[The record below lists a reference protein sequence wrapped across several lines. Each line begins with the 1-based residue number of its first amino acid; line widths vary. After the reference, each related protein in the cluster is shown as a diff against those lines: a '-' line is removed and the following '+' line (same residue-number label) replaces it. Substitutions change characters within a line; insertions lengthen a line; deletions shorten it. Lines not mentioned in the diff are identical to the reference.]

1 MDFKRIEWIFLIVFI
16 GINIFLGIELW
27 QTPTLLSAG
36 STPTQTDIKSETSA
50 DQITIPK
57 VNDKQEDG
65 YYLAAKT
72 DNSWIKKA
80 TQQVKGQVE
89 NNSSENLISVHLD
102 KPITLSK
109 NKKEALRQVMRFK
122 DDSQNVYQG
131 KNYTYLSEL
140 SEGDDYIFNQKTKY
154 GEFFAATARLHIIV
168 KDNQIISYSQSYVDY
183 LNPVRERQ
191 NTISSKAAVDS
202 LYTYSE
208 LPNNSKVILLKQV
221 YTKLLTV
228 KGNTIYIP
236 TWLAAIENNTS
247 KTVTLKRVNA
257 FTGTIIQNNVTT
269 DDFKECKM

>member
-36 STPTQTDIKSETSA
+36 STPTQTQTDIKSETSA

-89 NNSSENLISVHLD
+89 NNSSENLIYVHLD

-131 KNYTYLSEL
+131 KDYAYLSEL
-140 SEGDDYIFNQKTKY
+140 SEMDDYIFNQKTKY

-168 KDNQIISYSQSYVDY
+168 KDNQIVSYSQSYVDD

-269 DDFKECKM
+269 DDSKE

>member
-36 STPTQTDIKSETSA
+36 STPTPTQTDIKSETSA

-89 NNSSENLISVHLD
+89 NNSSENLIYVHLD

-131 KNYTYLSEL
+131 KNYAYLSEL
-140 SEGDDYIFNQKTKY
+140 SERDDYIFNQKTKY

-168 KDNQIISYSQSYVDY
+168 KDNQIVSYSQSYVDD

-228 KGNTIYIP
+228 KGSTIYIP

-269 DDFKECKM
+269 DDSKE

>member
-36 STPTQTDIKSETSA
+36 STPTQTQTDIKSETSA

-89 NNSSENLISVHLD
+89 NNSSENLIYVHLD

-131 KNYTYLSEL
+131 KNYAYLSEL
-140 SEGDDYIFNQKTKY
+140 SERDDYIFNQKTKY

-168 KDNQIISYSQSYVDY
+168 KDNQIVSYSQSYVDD

-228 KGNTIYIP
+228 KGSTIYIP

-269 DDFKECKM
+269 DDSKE

>member
-36 STPTQTDIKSETSA
+36 STPTPTQTDIKSETSA

-89 NNSSENLISVHLD
+89 NNSSENLIYVHLD

-122 DDSQNVYQG
+122 DDSQYVYQG
-131 KNYTYLSEL
+131 KNYAYLSEL
-140 SEGDDYIFNQKTKY
+140 SERDDYIFNQKTKY

-168 KDNQIISYSQSYVDY
+168 KDNQIVSYSQSYVDD

-228 KGNTIYIP
+228 KGSTIYIP

-269 DDFKECKM
+269 DDSKE

>member
-36 STPTQTDIKSETSA
+36 STPTPTQTDIKSETSA

-89 NNSSENLISVHLD
+89 NNSSENLIYVHLD

-131 KNYTYLSEL
+131 KNYAYLSEL
-140 SEGDDYIFNQKTKY
+140 SERDDYIFNQKTKY

-168 KDNQIISYSQSYVDY
+168 KDNQIVSYSQSYVDD

-202 LYTYSE
+202 LYTYNE

-228 KGNTIYIP
+228 KGSTIYIP

-269 DDFKECKM
+269 DDSKE

>member
-36 STPTQTDIKSETSA
+36 STPTQTQTDIKSETSA

-80 TQQVKGQVE
+80 TQQVKVQVE
-89 NNSSENLISVHLD
+89 NNSSENLIYVHLD

-131 KNYTYLSEL
+131 KNYAYLSEL
-140 SEGDDYIFNQKTKY
+140 SERDDYIFNQKTKY

-168 KDNQIISYSQSYVDY
+168 KDNQIVSYSQSYVDD

-228 KGNTIYIP
+228 KGSTIYIP

-269 DDFKECKM
+269 DDSKE

>member
-36 STPTQTDIKSETSA
+36 STPTQTQTDIKSETSA

-65 YYLAAKT
+65 YYLAANT

-80 TQQVKGQVE
+80 TQQVKVQVE
-89 NNSSENLISVHLD
+89 NNSSENLIYVHLD

-131 KNYTYLSEL
+131 KNYAYLSEL
-140 SEGDDYIFNQKTKY
+140 SERDDYIFNQKTKY

-168 KDNQIISYSQSYVDY
+168 KDNQIVSYSQSYVDD

-269 DDFKECKM
+269 DDSKE

>member
-36 STPTQTDIKSETSA
+36 STPTQTQTDIKSETSA

-89 NNSSENLISVHLD
+89 NNSSENLIYVHLD

-131 KNYTYLSEL
+131 KNYAYLSEL
-140 SEGDDYIFNQKTKY
+140 SERDDYIFNQKTKY

-168 KDNQIISYSQSYVDY
+168 KDNQIVSYSQSYVDD

-228 KGNTIYIP
+228 KGSTIYIP
-236 TWLAAIENNTS
+236 TWLAAIENNNS

-269 DDFKECKM
+269 DDSKE

>member
-36 STPTQTDIKSETSA
+36 STPTQTQTDIKSETSA

-89 NNSSENLISVHLD
+89 NNSSENLIYVHLD

-131 KNYTYLSEL
+131 KDYAYLSEL
-140 SEGDDYIFNQKTKY
+140 SERDDYIFNQKTKY

-168 KDNQIISYSQSYVDY
+168 KDNQIVSYSQSYVDD

-191 NTISSKAAVDS
+191 NTISSKAAVAS

-269 DDFKECKM
+269 DDSKE

>member
-36 STPTQTDIKSETSA
+36 STPTQTQTDIKSETSA

-89 NNSSENLISVHLD
+89 NNSSENLIYVHLD

-131 KNYTYLSEL
+131 KNYAYLSEL
-140 SEGDDYIFNQKTKY
+140 SERDDYIFNQKTKY

-168 KDNQIISYSQSYVDY
+168 KDNQIVSYSQSYVDD
-183 LNPVRERQ
+183 LNHVRERQ

-269 DDFKECKM
+269 DDSKE

>member
-36 STPTQTDIKSETSA
+36 STPTPTQTDIKSETSA

-89 NNSSENLISVHLD
+89 NNSSENLIYVHLD

-131 KNYTYLSEL
+131 KDYAYLSEL
-140 SEGDDYIFNQKTKY
+140 SERDDYIFNQKTKY

-168 KDNQIISYSQSYVDY
+168 KDNQIVSYSQSYVDD

-228 KGNTIYIP
+228 KGSTIYIP

-269 DDFKECKM
+269 DDSKE

>member
-36 STPTQTDIKSETSA
+36 STPTQTQTDIKSETSA

-89 NNSSENLISVHLD
+89 NNSSENLIYVHLD

-131 KNYTYLSEL
+131 KNYAYLSEL
-140 SEGDDYIFNQKTKY
+140 SEMDDYIFNQKTKY

-168 KDNQIISYSQSYVDY
+168 KDNQIVSYSQSYVDD

-208 LPNNSKVILLKQV
+208 LPNNSKVIFLKQV

-269 DDFKECKM
+269 DDSKE

>member
-36 STPTQTDIKSETSA
+36 STPTPTQTDIKSETSA

-80 TQQVKGQVE
+80 SQQVKVQVE
-89 NNSSENLISVHLD
+89 NNSSENLIYVHLD

-131 KNYTYLSEL
+131 KNYAYLSEL
-140 SEGDDYIFNQKTKY
+140 SERDDYIFNQKTKY

-168 KDNQIISYSQSYVDY
+168 KDNQIVSYSQSYVDD

-269 DDFKECKM
+269 DDSKE

>member
-36 STPTQTDIKSETSA
+36 STPTQTQTDIKSETSA

-89 NNSSENLISVHLD
+89 NNSSENLIYVHLD

-131 KNYTYLSEL
+131 KNYAYLSEL
-140 SEGDDYIFNQKTKY
+140 SERDDYIFNQKTKY

-168 KDNQIISYSQSYVDY
+168 KDNQIVSYSQSYVDD

-208 LPNNSKVILLKQV
+208 LPNNSKLILLKQV

-269 DDFKECKM
+269 DDSKE

>member
-36 STPTQTDIKSETSA
+36 STPTPTQTDIKSETSA

-89 NNSSENLISVHLD
+89 NNSSENLIYVHLD

-122 DDSQNVYQG
+122 DDSQNVYQC
-131 KNYTYLSEL
+131 KNYAYLSDN
-140 SEGDDYIFNQKTKY
+140 SE
-154 GEFFAATARLHIIV
+154 R
-168 KDNQIISYSQSYVDY
+168 
-183 LNPVRERQ
+183 
-191 NTISSKAAVDS
+191 
-202 LYTYSE
+202 
-208 LPNNSKVILLKQV
+208 
-221 YTKLLTV
+221 
-228 KGNTIYIP
+228 
-236 TWLAAIENNTS
+236 
-247 KTVTLKRVNA
+247 
-257 FTGTIIQNNVTT
+257 
-269 DDFKECKM
+269 

>member
-36 STPTQTDIKSETSA
+36 STPTQTQTDIKSETSA

-89 NNSSENLISVHLD
+89 NNSSENLIYVHLD

-122 DDSQNVYQG
+122 DDSQNVYKG

-140 SEGDDYIFNQKTKY
+140 FEGDDYIFNQKTKY

-168 KDNQIISYSQSYVDY
+168 KDNQIVSYSQSYVDD

-269 DDFKECKM
+269 DDSKE

>member
-36 STPTQTDIKSETSA
+36 STPTQTQTDIKSETSA

-89 NNSSENLISVHLD
+89 NNSSENLIYVHLD

-131 KNYTYLSEL
+131 KNYAYLSEL
-140 SEGDDYIFNQKTKY
+140 SEMDDYIFNQKTKY

-168 KDNQIISYSQSYVDY
+168 KDNQIVSYSQSYVDD

-269 DDFKECKM
+269 DDSKE

>member
-36 STPTQTDIKSETSA
+36 STPTQTQTDIKSETSA

-80 TQQVKGQVE
+80 NQQVKGQVE
-89 NNSSENLISVHLD
+89 NNSSENLIYVHLD

-131 KNYTYLSEL
+131 KNYAYLSEL
-140 SEGDDYIFNQKTKY
+140 SERDDYIFNQKTKY

-168 KDNQIISYSQSYVDY
+168 KDNQIVSYSQSYVDD

-228 KGNTIYIP
+228 KGSTIYIP

-269 DDFKECKM
+269 DDSKE

>member
-36 STPTQTDIKSETSA
+36 STPTPTQTDIKSETSA

-80 TQQVKGQVE
+80 TQQVKVQVE
-89 NNSSENLISVHLD
+89 NNSSENLIYVHLD

-131 KNYTYLSEL
+131 KNYAYLSEL
-140 SEGDDYIFNQKTKY
+140 SERDDYIFNQKTKY

-168 KDNQIISYSQSYVDY
+168 KDNQIVSYSQSYVDD

-269 DDFKECKM
+269 DDSKE

>member
-36 STPTQTDIKSETSA
+36 STPTQTQTDIKSETSA

-80 TQQVKGQVE
+80 TQQVKVQVE
-89 NNSSENLISVHLD
+89 NNSSENLIYVHLD

-131 KNYTYLSEL
+131 KDYAYLSEL
-140 SEGDDYIFNQKTKY
+140 SERDDYIFNQKTKY

-168 KDNQIISYSQSYVDY
+168 KDNQIVSYSQSYVDD

-257 FTGTIIQNNVTT
+257 FAGTIIQNNVTT
-269 DDFKECKM
+269 DDSKE

>member
-36 STPTQTDIKSETSA
+36 STPTQTQTDIKSETSA

-80 TQQVKGQVE
+80 TQQVKVQVE
-89 NNSSENLISVHLD
+89 NNSSENLIYVHLD

-131 KNYTYLSEL
+131 KDYAYLSEL
-140 SEGDDYIFNQKTKY
+140 SERDDYIFNQKTKY

-168 KDNQIISYSQSYVDY
+168 KDNQIVSYSQSYVDD

-228 KGNTIYIP
+228 KGSTIYIP

-269 DDFKECKM
+269 DDSKE

>member
-36 STPTQTDIKSETSA
+36 STPTQTQTDIKSETSA

-80 TQQVKGQVE
+80 TQQVKVQVE
-89 NNSSENLISVHLD
+89 NNSSENLIYVHLD

-131 KNYTYLSEL
+131 KDYAYLSEL
-140 SEGDDYIFNQKTKY
+140 SERDDYIFNQKTKY

-168 KDNQIISYSQSYVDY
+168 KDNQIVSYSQSYVDD

-269 DDFKECKM
+269 DDSKE

>member
-36 STPTQTDIKSETSA
+36 STPTQTQTDIKSETSA

-89 NNSSENLISVHLD
+89 NNSSENLIYVHLD

-131 KNYTYLSEL
+131 KNYAYLSEL

-168 KDNQIISYSQSYVDY
+168 KDNQIVSYSQSYVDD

-269 DDFKECKM
+269 DDSKE

>member
-36 STPTQTDIKSETSA
+36 STPTQTQTDIKSETSA

-89 NNSSENLISVHLD
+89 NNSSENLIYVHLD

-131 KNYTYLSEL
+131 KNYAYLSEL
-140 SEGDDYIFNQKTKY
+140 SEMDDYIFNQKTKY

-168 KDNQIISYSQSYVDY
+168 KDNQIVSYSQSYVDD

-228 KGNTIYIP
+228 KGSTIYIP
-236 TWLAAIENNTS
+236 TWLAAIENNNS

-269 DDFKECKM
+269 DDSKE

>member
-36 STPTQTDIKSETSA
+36 STPTQTQTDIKSETSA

-89 NNSSENLISVHLD
+89 NNSSENLIYVHLD
-102 KPITLSK
+102 RPITLSK

-131 KNYTYLSEL
+131 KNYAYLSEL
-140 SEGDDYIFNQKTKY
+140 SERDDYIFNQKTKY

-168 KDNQIISYSQSYVDY
+168 KDNQIVSYSQSYVDD

-269 DDFKECKM
+269 DDSKE

>member
-36 STPTQTDIKSETSA
+36 STPTQTQTDIKSETSA

-89 NNSSENLISVHLD
+89 NNSSENLIYVHLD

-131 KNYTYLSEL
+131 KNYAYLSEL
-140 SEGDDYIFNQKTKY
+140 SEMDDYIFNQKTKY

-168 KDNQIISYSQSYVDY
+168 KDNQIVSYSQSYVDD
-183 LNPVRERQ
+183 LNHVRERQ

-269 DDFKECKM
+269 DDSKE

>member
-36 STPTQTDIKSETSA
+36 STPTQTQTDIKSETSA

-89 NNSSENLISVHLD
+89 NNSSENLIYVYLD

-131 KNYTYLSEL
+131 KNYAYLSEL
-140 SEGDDYIFNQKTKY
+140 SERDDYIFNQKTKY

-168 KDNQIISYSQSYVDY
+168 KDNQIVSYSQSYVDD

-269 DDFKECKM
+269 DDSKE

>member
-1 MDFKRIEWIFLIVFI
+1 MY
-16 GINIFLGIELW
+16 
-27 QTPTLLSAG
+27 
-36 STPTQTDIKSETSA
+36 IKVK
-50 DQITIPK
+50 TIPTFQ
-57 VNDKQEDG
+57 N
-65 YYLAAKT
+65 YL
-72 DNSWIKKA
+72 
-80 TQQVKGQVE
+80 
-89 NNSSENLISVHLD
+89 
-102 KPITLSK
+102 
-109 NKKEALRQVMRFK
+109 R
-122 DDSQNVYQG
+122 
-131 KNYTYLSEL
+131 
-140 SEGDDYIFNQKTKY
+140 GDDYIFNQKTKY

-168 KDNQIISYSQSYVDY
+168 KDNQIVSYSQSYVDD

-269 DDFKECKM
+269 DDFKE

>member
-36 STPTQTDIKSETSA
+36 STPTQTQTDIKSETSA

-57 VNDKQEDG
+57 VNDKQENG

-89 NNSSENLISVHLD
+89 NNSSENLIYVHLD

-131 KNYTYLSEL
+131 KDYAYLSEL
-140 SEGDDYIFNQKTKY
+140 SERDDYIFNQKTKY

-168 KDNQIISYSQSYVDY
+168 KDNQIVSYSQSYVDD

-269 DDFKECKM
+269 DDSKE

>member
-1 MDFKRIEWIFLIVFI
+1 MDFKRIELIFLIVFI

-36 STPTQTDIKSETSA
+36 STPTQTQTDIKSETSA

-80 TQQVKGQVE
+80 TQQVKVQVE
-89 NNSSENLISVHLD
+89 NNSSENLIYVHLD

-131 KNYTYLSEL
+131 KNYAYLSEL
-140 SEGDDYIFNQKTKY
+140 SERDDYIFNQKTKY

-168 KDNQIISYSQSYVDY
+168 KDNQIVSYSQSYVDD

-269 DDFKECKM
+269 DDSKE